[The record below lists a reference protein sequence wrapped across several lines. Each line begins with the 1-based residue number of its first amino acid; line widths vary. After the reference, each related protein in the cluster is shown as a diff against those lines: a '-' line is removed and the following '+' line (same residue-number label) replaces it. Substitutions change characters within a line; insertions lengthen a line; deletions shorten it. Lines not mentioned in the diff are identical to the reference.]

1 LDRRFNPL
9 ATVARVGTGKGGA
22 DDIEVRGIVLV
33 GTLQD
38 CFERGPNALAPA
50 GVEAGG
56 MDLAVGGTV
65 IGDVVITGKLFGTP
79 PAKEVLLDGVAFGMR
94 TNLAPAPVAH

>member
-1 LDRRFNPL
+1 
-9 ATVARVGTGKGGA
+9 
-22 DDIEVRGIVLV
+22 
-33 GTLQD
+33 
-38 CFERGPNALAPA
+38 
-50 GVEAGG
+50 
-56 MDLAVGGTV
+56 MDLTVGGTV